1 MSFTTTIKEEI
12 SRIDNT
18 KSESIAELSGFMR
31 NNGSYSDTTIDLVSE
46 NATVVKRVYKL
57 CKDLY
62 DITCEIETRKGNNFS
77 KNNLYLI
84 MIDDKVDFILKDLS
98 VIDENG
104 EYLPQ
109 PASYIA
115 DSEAEI
121 RAYLRG
127 SFLTKGSINDPKTS
141 RYHLE
146 FLIDEREEAEFIQ
159 KLLNNFSLNSK
170 ILSREKGYMVYIKE
184 AEKIGDFLRI
194 ISAFNAVLYYED
206 IRIYRDHKNMTN
218 RLNNCEQANI
228 DKIVETATKQLED
241 IRYLKENKL
250 GNFTRTPIKQVLAK
264 ADIITIAIGID
275 EFANLS
281 LYEDIS
287 NNLIENYIYEMD
299 NLLKNIREFYDKEI
313 VIISL
318 YPAYN
323 LGKNETIEINNK
335 LNQLAT
341 NYKCKY
347 LDILAYSL
355 NKNYFLNNTSYYM
368 NHLAHE
374 RIANELINMLF

>member
-31 NNGSYSDTTIDLVSE
+31 NNGNYNDTTIDLVSE
-46 NATVVKRVYKL
+46 NATVVKRIYKL

-84 MIDDKVDFILKDLS
+84 MINDKVDFILKDLS
-98 VIDENG
+98 IIDEHG
-104 EYLPQ
+104 EYLPK

-115 DSEAEI
+115 DSEAEM

-146 FLIDEREEAEFIQ
+146 YLIDEKEEAEFIQ

-241 IRYLKENKL
+241 IRYLKENL
-250 GNFTRTPIKQVLAK
+250 GIELLDDKTKEIIDYREKYPEASLLELSEIISYETGKPITKSGLNHRFRK
-264 ADIITIAIGID
+264 
-275 EFANLS
+275 
-281 LYEDIS
+281 
-287 NNLIENYIYEMD
+287 
-299 NLLKNIREFYDKEI
+299 IRELVEKI
-313 VIISL
+313 
-318 YPAYN
+318 
-323 LGKNETIEINNK
+323 KK
-335 LNQLAT
+335 
-341 NYKCKY
+341 
-347 LDILAYSL
+347 
-355 NKNYFLNNTSYYM
+355 
-368 NHLAHE
+368 
-374 RIANELINMLF
+374 

>member
-159 KLLNNFSLNSK
+159 KLLNTFSLNSK

-241 IRYLKENKL
+241 IRYLKENL
-250 GNFTRTPIKQVLAK
+250 GIELLDDKTKE
-264 ADIITIAIGID
+264 IIEYREKYPEASLL
-275 EFANLS
+275 ELS
-281 LYEDIS
+281 EIISYETGKSITKS
-287 NNLIENYIYEMD
+287 GLNHRFR
-299 NLLKNIREFYDKEI
+299 KIRE
-313 VIISL
+313 
-318 YPAYN
+318 
-323 LGKNETIEINNK
+323 
-335 LNQLAT
+335 LAE
-341 NYKCKY
+341 KMRKQ
-347 LDILAYSL
+347 
-355 NKNYFLNNTSYYM
+355 
-368 NHLAHE
+368 E
-374 RIANELINMLF
+374 